1 MPANLPPQFYELE
14 KEYREKKD
22 IEEKIEILKKMY
34 AVMPKHKGTDKLQAD
49 IKAKISKLKEELDYQ
64 KKNRGK
70 RSSFYIEKEGAGQIT
85 IVGPTNTGKSTLFV
99 SLSNAFS
106 DVAPYPYTTKTP
118 IVGMANYEDIK
129 FQLIDLPPLT
139 KEVDFIIID
148 IIRNCDL
155 ILIVLSFDIDYI
167 SEFNNIISTLNEK
180 GINILE
186 EGLIDESIFEPLN
199 KRGVIF
205 INKSDL
211 VDEKDIQ
218 NYIKNLKTNIPIV
231 YGSSLLNY
239 NMDKLLNKIFE
250 GLNIIRVYTKEPGK
264 PPDMKDPLIL
274 KKGSNVI
281 DAATKLH
288 KEIGKNLK
296 YARLWGS
303 SKFDGQRVMKDY
315 ILKDKDIL
323 EFHTKWRKQNLLS
336 FLLYYF

>member
-14 KEYREKKD
+14 KEYREKKN
-22 IEEKIEILKKMY
+22 IEDKIEILKKMY
-34 AVMPKHKGTDKLQAD
+34 AIMPKHKGTDKLQAD

-64 KKNRGK
+64 KKNKGK

-85 IVGPTNTGKSTLFV
+85 LIGPTNSGKSSLFI

-106 DVAPYPYTTKTP
+106 DVAPYPFTTKNP
-118 IVGMANYEDIK
+118 VVGMTPFEDIK

-139 KEVDFIIID
+139 KEVDFTIVD

-155 ILIVLSFDIDYI
+155 VLIVLSFDIDYVN
-167 SEFNNIISTLNEK
+167 ELNNILSILNEK
-180 GINILE
+180 GINILG
-186 EGLIDESIFEPLN
+186 EGLSDESLFGPLN

-211 VDEKDIQ
+211 IDENYVQ
-218 NYIKNLKTNIPIV
+218 NYINNIKLNIPVI
-231 YGSSLLNY
+231 YGSSLTNKNL
-239 NMDKLLNKIFE
+239 DKLLFEIFE

-264 PPDMKDPLIL
+264 PPDMYDPLIL
-274 KKGSNVI
+274 KKGAKVI

-296 YARLWGS
+296 FARLWGS
-303 SKFDGQRVMKDY
+303 SKFEGQRVMRDY
-315 ILKDKDIL
+315 VLHDKDIV
-323 EFHTKWRKQNLLS
+323 EFHTKWRD
-336 FLLYYF
+336 